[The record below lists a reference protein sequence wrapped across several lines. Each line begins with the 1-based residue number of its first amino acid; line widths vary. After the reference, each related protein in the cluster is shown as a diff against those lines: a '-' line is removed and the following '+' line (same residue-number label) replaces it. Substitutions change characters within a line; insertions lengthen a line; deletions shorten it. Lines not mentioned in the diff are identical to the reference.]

1 MYRITHVKQEERKLK
16 LDGSSVNI
24 VSIPN
29 HFDDFVKHVQL
40 DKFVNMEWILDSF
53 LHWFLNWNFVALQH
67 FFVSLVTFLQLYL
80 LKCYN

>member
-40 DKFVNMEWILDSF
+40 DKFVNME
-53 LHWFLNWNFVALQH
+53 
-67 FFVSLVTFLQLYL
+67 
-80 LKCYN
+80 